1 MSTSKIVLIMRTM
14 KKTVFTK
21 EYKELIN
28 WLRSERISQGLTMRQ
43 LAEKLGVVHSYVG
56 RIETFER
63 RLDVWEYVL
72 YCRALNLD
80 PKKGMDLLI

>member
-1 MSTSKIVLIMRTM
+1 MRTM